1 MRVLLADKLP
11 DAARLRLL
19 GAGFEV
25 VADASLAGD
34 TLIAA
39 LRAHQPDVLV
49 VRSTRV
55 GADHLG
61 SASSLQLVVR
71 AGAGVNTIDLDAA
84 SALGIFVTNCPGMNA
99 VAVAELTFGHILNAD
114 RQIAEQVGDLRAGR
128 WRKSG
133 YGKSKGQGLKDRTLG
148 VLGCGAI
155 GRAVIARAQAFEMP
169 VIAWSPS
176 LGPAQAKT
184 LGITRAADPVEVA
197 RAADVLTIHLAL
209 TPTTRGFVGPAIL
222 DALKPGSILVNTSR
236 GEVIDEAALLE
247 AISAKQLK
255 VGLDVFCD
263 EPKADGPMASALAT
277 SAAIYGTH
285 HTAASTVQ
293 SQEAVADEACRIIEA
308 WGQTGKALN
317 CVNLADRTPATHQL
331 VIRHADQVGVLAG
344 VLEHLRNDGINVQQM
359 ENMVFSGAKA
369 ACARIQIEGTPSA
382 AAVEGLLTDA
392 RIFDVKLLE
401 L

>member
-25 VADASLAGD
+25 IVDAGLDGAAL
-34 TLIAA
+34 TAA
-39 LRAHQPDVLV
+39 LRSHQPDVLV

-55 GADHLG
+55 TTEHLG
-61 SASSLQLVVR
+61 CASSLQLVVR

-84 SALGIFVTNCPGMNA
+84 SAQGIFVCNCPGMNA

-114 RQIAEQVGDLRAGR
+114 RRIADQVIDLRAGQ
-128 WRKSG
+128 WRKKA
-133 YGKSKGQGLKDRTLG
+133 YGKVKGQGLKGRTLG

-155 GRAVIARAQAFEMP
+155 GRAVIQRAHAFEMA

-176 LGPAQAKT
+176 LDATRAAA
-184 LGITRAADPVEVA
+184 LGVTPAADPVEVA
-197 RAADVLTIHLAL
+197 RAADVLSIHLAL
-209 TPTTRGFVGPAIL
+209 TPATRGFVGPAIL
-222 DALKPGSILVNTSR
+222 DALKPDTIVVNTSR
-236 GEVIDEAALLE
+236 GEVIDEGALLR
-247 AISAKQLK
+247 AIDEKRLK

-263 EPKADGPMASALAT
+263 EPKADGAFKSPLTASE
-277 SAAIYGTH
+277 AIYGTH

-293 SQEAVADEACRIIEA
+293 SQEAVAAEACRVIES
-308 WGQTGKALN
+308 WGLTGKALH
-317 CVNLADRTPATHQL
+317 CVNLAERTPATHQL

-359 ENMVFSGAKA
+359 ENMVFSGARA

-382 AAVEGLLTDA
+382 EAVEGLLADA
-392 RIFDVKLLE
+392 RIFDVKLLA